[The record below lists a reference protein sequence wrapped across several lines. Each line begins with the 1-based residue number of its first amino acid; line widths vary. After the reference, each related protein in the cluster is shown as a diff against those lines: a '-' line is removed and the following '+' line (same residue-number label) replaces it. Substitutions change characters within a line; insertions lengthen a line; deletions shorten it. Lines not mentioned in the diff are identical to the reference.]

1 MLSSAGL
8 QKGDNVYYARVTSD
22 YDCVPLVVHNI
33 NYDFNYFTAIERNK
47 KNNSG
52 MTFLFN
58 FNDYGEIVFNDM
70 YDAKDYLE
78 IERAKRGDSDD

>member
-22 YDCVPLVVHNI
+22 YDCVPLVVRNI
-33 NYDFNYFTAIERNK
+33 NYDLNYFTAIERNK

-58 FNDYGEIVFNDM
+58 FNDYGKIVFNDM

-78 IERAKRGDSDD
+78 MERTKRGDSDD